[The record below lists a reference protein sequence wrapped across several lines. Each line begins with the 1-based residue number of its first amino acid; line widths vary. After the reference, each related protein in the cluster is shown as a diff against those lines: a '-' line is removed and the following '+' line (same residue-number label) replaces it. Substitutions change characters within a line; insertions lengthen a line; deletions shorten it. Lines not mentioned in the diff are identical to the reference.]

1 MDDSPPPA
9 YSKESY
15 PLNPAS
21 HNPNGTETP
30 RNASKRAEGRDTFPR
45 PLPRVPVRETSS
57 LKTGTVA
64 PLRLHQKSQST
75 SLDRPWK
82 PPILDDNRW
91 DPSTPNPQFRHREA
105 DFAQRP
111 SPQYSRSPPPAPT
124 PLEHGRRAG
133 HFPTTPIPNPGRERS
148 LPPSNSNHI
157 HQAPRSR
164 SKFVL
169 QVSKPCR
176 EKSGASDFHRSPAVS
191 GHLSRASISHM
202 QQPRNTQLDHLR
214 PNQPSADNNPS
225 RRGHV
230 RWS

>member
-21 HNPNGTETP
+21 HNPNGTEAP

-157 HQAPRSR
+157 HQAP
-164 SKFVL
+164 
-169 QVSKPCR
+169 
-176 EKSGASDFHRSPAVS
+176 AV
-191 GHLSRASISHM
+191 
-202 QQPRNTQLDHLR
+202 D
-214 PNQPSADNNPS
+214 PNSFYK
-225 RRGHV
+225 
-230 RWS
+230 